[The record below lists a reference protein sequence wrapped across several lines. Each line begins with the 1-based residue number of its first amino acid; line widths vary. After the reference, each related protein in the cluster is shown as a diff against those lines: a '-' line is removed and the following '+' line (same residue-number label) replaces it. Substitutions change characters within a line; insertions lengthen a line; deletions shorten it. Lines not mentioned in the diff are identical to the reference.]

1 MDLKRMMREK
11 QFWLAVALAA
21 AGMLMGASYP
31 SMEKEGVLPAGTF
44 LTLAKDS
51 LRSQTVLFVLPITAV
66 LPCGDV
72 YIRERQWNFLRFL
85 IIRRGKTEYSVD
97 KMMITALSG
106 VLVWMLGAGFAELL
120 FFLLFFGKEEIFCWS
135 WEPVGE
141 LLTMVART
149 ALVASSFAS
158 FSAVCGVVGSSV
170 YLAMGLP
177 LVLYYML
184 MILRGRYLPQIYC
197 IDPSE
202 WIKGDAFWGNGQR
215 GLWIFLILLAL
226 FFMIVHGLVLEKK
239 LEEI

>member
-31 SMEKEGVLPAGTF
+31 DMKKDSVLPAGTF

-51 LRSQTVLFVLPITAV
+51 LRSRTVFFLLPITAV

-72 YIRERQWNFLRFL
+72 YIRERQWNFLRLL
-85 IIRRGKTEYSVD
+85 IIRRGKTAYSVD
-97 KMMITALSG
+97 KMITTAFSG
-106 VLVWMLGAGFAELL
+106 ALVWILGAGFAGLL

-141 LLTMVART
+141 LLTIVART
-149 ALVASSFAS
+149 ALTASAFAS
-158 FSAVCGVVGSSV
+158 FSAVCGVASGSV

-177 LVLYYML
+177 FVLYYML
-184 MILRGRYLPQIYC
+184 MILRERYLPQIYC
-197 IDPSE
+197 MDPSE
-202 WIKGDAFWGNGQR
+202 WIKGEEFWGSGQR
-215 GLWIFLILLAL
+215 GLWIFLILLAV
-226 FFMIVHGLVLEKK
+226 FFMVIHGLVLEKK